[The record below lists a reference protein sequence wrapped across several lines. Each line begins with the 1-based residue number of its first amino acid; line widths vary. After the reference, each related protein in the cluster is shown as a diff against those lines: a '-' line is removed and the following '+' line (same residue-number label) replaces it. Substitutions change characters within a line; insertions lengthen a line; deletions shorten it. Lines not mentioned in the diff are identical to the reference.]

1 MMDRPRIL
9 VALITCLLTATPAAA
24 GKLYV
29 IIDDDSPIKRLTRQQ
44 LAHIYL
50 KKIQIDDRGV
60 RWTPL
65 NLEAAS
71 RFRRAFSRA
80 LFKQL
85 PEEMEGYWNIQ
96 YFQGISPPYVVG
108 SEEAMVSFVTTTPGA
123 IGYIPPCK
131 RDKRVKVVLTLTVN
145 APTRNACQTDSG
157 N

>member
-1 MMDRPRIL
+1 MMDRRRIL
-9 VALITCLLTATPAAA
+9 VALISCFLAATPATA
-24 GKLYV
+24 GKLY
-29 IIDDDSPIKRLTRQQ
+29 IIVDDDSPIKRMTRQQ

-50 KKIQIDDRGV
+50 KKIQIDNRGV
-60 RWTPL
+60 RWIPL

-71 RFRRAFSRA
+71 RFRRAFSRT

-96 YFQGISPPYVVG
+96 YFQGVSPPYVVG
-108 SEEAMVSFVTTTPGA
+108 SAGAMVSFVASTPGA

-131 RDKRVKVVLTLTVN
+131 ADNRVKVVLTLSVDV
-145 APTRNACQTDSG
+145 PTRNACQTVSG